1 MNIEATKIDLVQRL
15 LSIEDEE
22 VLNRILAMLDMNFET
37 NPQLTQALQA
47 GLEDIRDGRVYP
59 HEDVR
64 KLYEKWL
71 QK

>member
-15 LSIEDEE
+15 LSIEDED
-22 VLNRILAMLDMNFET
+22 VLNRIEALLDLNLET
-37 NPQLTQALQA
+37 NPQLTEALRA
-47 GLEDIRDGRVYP
+47 GLADINEGRVYP
-59 HEDVR
+59 HEEAR